1 MRCVMYKIIFFLF
14 FLFFTINSSFSQ
26 LNPKRELRG
35 AWIAT
40 FSNIDW
46 PIRTQTP
53 NQQRSAFLLILDNL
67 KSAGIN
73 TVYVQVR
80 SQCDAMYASSIEPW
94 SADLTGVQGQAPN
107 PFWDPMTFMIE
118 ECHKRSIEF
127 HAWLNPYRAIS
138 NFAGI
143 NNFSANHVARQR
155 PDWLLSSGAL
165 RTLDPGLPAVRN
177 YILEI
182 VKDIVT
188 RYDIDGL
195 HFDDYFYPNSVF
207 DDNLTFASNDRGF
220 TDRADWRRDNVNL
233 MVQSVNDAIKIIKPW
248 IKFGISPSGIYRNST
263 NSTIGTPTA
272 GLEHYTTLFADSKKW
287 IEQGWVDYLAPQV
300 YWFIGQS
307 GADYS
312 RIVPWWN
319 NQANNRHMYIGLA
332 GYKVNDASL
341 GQPSWL
347 SNTQIPEQIR
357 FNRNYNNVQGQI
369 FYNTKSL
376 MNNPLNFR
384 DSLQLRL
391 YNKPALVPTMPWK
404 DNVKP
409 NSPRLLSAAKY
420 AKDSLVLT
428 WMADNILIGELNIA
442 KKYVIYKSL
451 TIPINTNNPDNI
463 LAIIPSNATK
473 FADLNLDNN
482 NYNYAVSAL
491 DRLSNESDLSNAVST
506 LTSSIDDD
514 ITLESDIL
522 LYPNPT
528 KNQFNIKLN
537 DKIKGL
543 VVVKIYNVQGA
554 LIHSQSQ
561 KVNGNGELKVDMPNE
576 IEIGTYIVEIKTSNG
591 IFKSKI
597 LIN

>member
-1 MRCVMYKIIFFLF
+1 MYKIIIILF
-14 FLFFTINSSFSQ
+14 FLFFKVNSGFSQ
-26 LNPKRELRG
+26 LSPKRELRG

-46 PIRTQTP
+46 PIKTQTP
-53 NQQRSAFLLILDNL
+53 LQQRKAFLLILDNL

-73 TVYVQVR
+73 TVFVQVR

-118 ECHKRSIEF
+118 ECHKRNIDF

-138 NFAGI
+138 NFAAI
-143 NNFSANHVARQR
+143 NTFASNHVARQR
-155 PDWLLSSGAL
+155 PEWLLSSGAL

-177 YILEI
+177 HILDI

-207 DDNLTFASNDRGF
+207 DDNSTFASNDRGF
-220 TDRADWRRDNVNL
+220 TDKADWRRDNVNL

-248 IKFGISPSGIYRNST
+248 VKFGISPSGIYRNST
-263 NSTIGTPTA
+263 NPTIGTPTS

-300 YWFIGQS
+300 YWFIGQP

-312 RIVPWWN
+312 KIVPWWN

-347 SNTQIPEQIR
+347 SNTQIPDQIR
-357 FNRNYNNVQGQI
+357 LSRNYNNVQGQI

-384 DSLQLRL
+384 DSLQQRL
-391 YNKPALVPTMPWK
+391 YNKPALVPAMPWK

-409 NSPRLLSAAKY
+409 NSPLLLTAAKY

-428 WMADNILIGELNIA
+428 WLADNVLTGELNIA

-451 TIPINTNNPDNI
+451 TIPININNPENI

-491 DRLSNESDLSNAVST
+491 DRLSNESDLSNSVST

-514 ITLESDIL
+514 FTLSSNIL

-528 KNQFNIKLN
+528 KTQFNIKLN
-537 DKIKGL
+537 DKTKGL
-543 VVVKIYNVQGA
+543 VIVKIFNLQGA
-554 LIHSQSQ
+554 LIHSQNQ
-561 KVNGNGELKVDMPNE
+561 KVNQNSELKVDMPNE
-576 IEIGTYIVEIKTSNG
+576 IEIGIYMVEIKTSNNV
-591 IFKSKI
+591 FKRKI
-597 LIN
+597 IINQ

>member
-1 MRCVMYKIIFFLF
+1 MYKIFVLLF
-14 FLFFTINSSFSQ
+14 FLLIAVKNTFSQ
-26 LNPKRELRG
+26 QNPKRGLRG

-53 NQQRSAFLLILDNL
+53 TQQKNAFVNLLDNL
-67 KSAGIN
+67 KNAGIN
-73 TVYVQVR
+73 TVFVQVR

-94 SADLTGVQGQAPN
+94 SADLTGVQGQAPS
-107 PFWDPMTFMIE
+107 PFWDPMVFMIE
-118 ECHKRSIEF
+118 ECHKRNIEF

-143 NNFSANHVARQR
+143 NNFAANHIARQR
-155 PDWLLSSGAL
+155 PEWLLTSGVL

-177 YILEI
+177 YILDV

-195 HFDDYFYPNSVF
+195 HFDDYFYPNSAF
-207 DDNLTFASNDRGF
+207 DDNSTFASNARGF
-220 TDRADWRRDNVNL
+220 TDKADWRRDNVNL
-233 MVQSVNDAIKIIKPW
+233 MVQSVNDAIKLIKPW
-248 IKFGISPSGIYRNST
+248 VKFGISPSGIYRNST
-263 NSTIGTPTA
+263 NPTIGTPTS

-300 YWFIGQS
+300 YYFIGQS
-307 GADYS
+307 GADFS
-312 RIVPWWN
+312 LVVPWWN
-319 NQANNRHMYIGLA
+319 NQANNRHMYIGVA
-332 GYKVNDASL
+332 GYKVNDFSL
-341 GQPSWL
+341 GQPAWL
-347 SNTQIPEQIR
+347 SPTQIPEQIR
-357 FNRNYNNVQGQI
+357 FSRNYNNLHGQI

-376 MNNPLNFR
+376 MNNQLNFR
-384 DSLQLRL
+384 DSLQQRL
-391 YNKPALVPTMPWK
+391 YNKPALVPNMPWK

-409 NSPRLLSAAKY
+409 NSPRNLTAAKY

-428 WMADNILIGELNIA
+428 WLADNVLTGELNIA

-451 TIPINTNNPDNI
+451 TMPINTNNPDNI
-463 LAIIPSNATK
+463 LAIIPANATK
-473 FADLNLDNN
+473 FVDLNLDNN
-482 NYNYAVSAL
+482 NYNFAVTAL
-491 DRLSNESDLSNAVST
+491 DRLSNESDLSNSVST

-514 ITLESDIL
+514 FTLASNIL

-528 KNQFNIKLN
+528 KAQFYIKLN
-537 DKIKGL
+537 DKIKGV

-554 LIHSQSQ
+554 LVHSWTQ
-561 KVNGNGELKVDMPNE
+561 KVNGNSDIKVDMLNE
-576 IEIGTYIVEIKTSNG
+576 IEIGTYLVEIKSINNV
-591 IFKSKI
+591 FRRKI

>member
-1 MRCVMYKIIFFLF
+1 MYKKIIILF
-14 FLFFTINSSFSQ
+14 FLFFKVISGFSQ
-26 LNPKRELRG
+26 LSPKRELRG

-53 NQQRSAFLLILDNL
+53 LQQRNSFLLILDNL

-73 TVYVQVR
+73 TVFVQVR
-80 SQCDAMYASSIEPW
+80 SQCDAMYASSFEPW

-107 PFWDPMTFMIE
+107 PLWDPMTFMIE
-118 ECHKRSIEF
+118 ECHKRNIEF

-138 NFAGI
+138 NFAAI
-143 NNFSANHVARQR
+143 NTFASNHVARQR
-155 PDWLLSSGAL
+155 PEWLLSSGAL

-177 YILEI
+177 HILDI

-207 DDNLTFASNDRGF
+207 DDNSTFTSNARGF
-220 TDRADWRRDNVNL
+220 TDRADWRRDNVNI
-233 MVQSVNDAIKIIKPW
+233 MIQSVNDAIKLAKPW
-248 IKFGISPSGIYRNST
+248 VKFGISPTGIYRNST
-263 NSTIGTPTA
+263 NPTIGTSTA

-300 YWFIGQS
+300 YWFIGQL

-347 SNTQIPEQIR
+347 LNTQIPEQIR
-357 FNRNYNNVQGQI
+357 FSRNYNNIHGQI

-376 MNNPLNFR
+376 INNPLNFR
-384 DSLQLRL
+384 DSLQQRL
-391 YNKPALVPTMPWK
+391 YNKPALVPTMLWK

-409 NSPRLLSAAKY
+409 NSPRLLTAAKY
-420 AKDSLVLT
+420 AKDSLLLTWLADNVLT
-428 WMADNILIGELNIA
+428 GELNIA

-451 TIPINTNNPDNI
+451 TIPININNPENI

-491 DRLSNESDLSNAVST
+491 DRLSNESDLSNSVST

-514 ITLESDIL
+514 FTLSSNIL

-528 KNQFNIKLN
+528 KTQFNIKLN
-537 DKIKGL
+537 DKTKGL
-543 VVVKIYNVQGA
+543 VIVKIFNLQGA
-554 LIHSQSQ
+554 LIHSQNQ
-561 KVNGNGELKVDMPNE
+561 KVNQNSELKVDMPNE
-576 IEIGTYIVEIKTSNG
+576 IEIGIYMVEIKTSNNV
-591 IFKSKI
+591 FKRKI
-597 LIN
+597 IINQ

>member
-1 MRCVMYKIIFFLF
+1 MYKIIIILI
-14 FLFFTINSSFSQ
+14 FLFFTVNSSFSQ
-26 LNPKRELRG
+26 LSPKRELRG

-53 NQQRSAFLLILDNL
+53 LQQRNAFLLILDNL
-67 KSAGIN
+67 KSSGIN
-73 TVYVQVR
+73 TVFVQVR

-118 ECHKRSIEF
+118 ECHKRNIEF

-138 NFAGI
+138 NFAVI
-143 NNFSANHVARQR
+143 NTFASNHVARQR
-155 PDWLLSSGAL
+155 PEWLLSSGAL

-177 YILEI
+177 YILDI

-207 DDNLTFASNDRGF
+207 DDNSSFTSNARGF
-220 TDRADWRRDNVNL
+220 TDRADWRRDNVNI
-233 MVQSVNDAIKIIKPW
+233 MVQSVNDAIKLIKPW
-248 IKFGISPSGIYRNST
+248 VKFGISPTGIYRNST
-263 NSTIGTPTA
+263 NPAIGTPTA
-272 GLEHYTTLFADSKKW
+272 GLEHYTSLFADSKKW

-319 NQANNRHMYIGLA
+319 NQANNKHIYIGLA
-332 GYKVNDASL
+332 GYKVNDANL

-357 FNRNYNNVQGQI
+357 FSRNYNNIQGQI

-384 DSLQLRL
+384 DSLQQRL
-391 YNKPALVPTMPWK
+391 YNKPALVPAMPWK

-409 NSPRLLSAAKY
+409 NSPRLLTAAKY
-420 AKDSLVLT
+420 TKDSLVLT
-428 WMADNILIGELNIA
+428 WLADNVLTGELNIA

-451 TIPINTNNPDNI
+451 TVPININNPDNI

-491 DRLSNESDLSNAVST
+491 DRLSNESDLSNSVST

-514 ITLESDIL
+514 IILISDVL

-528 KNQFNIKLN
+528 KTQFNIKLN
-537 DKIKGL
+537 DKTKGL
-543 VVVKIYNVQGA
+543 VIVKIYNLQGA

-561 KVNGNGELKVDMPNE
+561 KVNGNSELKIDMHNE
-576 IEIGTYIVEIKTSNG
+576 IEIGIYMVEIKTSNNA
-591 IFKSKI
+591 FTRKI
-597 LIN
+597 IIIQ